1 MSEAERSGRSGSNQR
16 TGGQILV
23 DQLRLHGADRVFCV
37 PGESYLAALDA
48 FHDTPDVQV
57 VTCRQE
63 GGAAMMAEAHGKLS
77 GEPGICF
84 VTRGPGATNASAG
97 VHIAFQDSTPMI
109 LFIGQVGRTMLD
121 REAFQ
126 EIDFRHMFGQM
137 AKWIAQIEDPAR
149 IPEYVSRAYHTAT
162 SGRPGPVVLALPEDM
177 LTERAAC
184 ADARRYRAVEAAPG
198 AEDMARL
205 ADLLASA
212 ERPIAITGG
221 GGWDA
226 QAVGDFQAF
235 AGAFDLPVACSFRA
249 QSHFDNR
256 HDQYVG
262 LAGIGIEPHLAGCIR
277 NSDLILAVGARLGE
291 LTTSG
296 YSLLD
301 VPVPRQPLVHVYPD
315 GEELGRVYEP
325 TLGIHAGMKR
335 FAAAAAALSPP
346 AKPAWAKWR
355 RDARDAYLAFTQPE
369 PTPGAVQLGEIA
381 AWLNRRLPEDAYVT
395 MGAGNYTGWFHK
407 NYQWK
412 QYRTLLGPTSGTMGY
427 GTPAAIAA
435 KLAAPERIVVALAGD
450 GCFMMHGQEL
460 ATAVQYGAN
469 IVIIVVNNAAYGTI
483 RMHQEREYPGRI
495 SATPLTN
502 PDFAALA
509 RAYGAHGER
518 VEKTEEFEA
527 AFERCLKADTPAL
540 IEIRTEIEAITP
552 RAILTAIREAA
563 ERRLRA
569 AGTR

>member
-1 MSEAERSGRSGSNQR
+1 MNEQGAGGRDGSNLR

-23 DQLRLHGADRVFCV
+23 DQLRIHGVDRVFCV

-48 FHDTPDVQV
+48 FHDVPDIQV

-63 GGAAMMAEAHGKLS
+63 GGAAMMAEAHGKLR

-97 VHIAFQDSTPMI
+97 VHIGFQDSTPMI
-109 LFIGQVGRTMLD
+109 LFIGQVGRSMLD

-137 AKWIAQIEDPAR
+137 AKWVAQIDDPAR
-149 IPEYVSRAYHTAT
+149 IPEYVSRAFHTAT

-177 LTERAAC
+177 LTERAATG
-184 ADARRYRAVEAAPG
+184 DARRYHAAVPAPAA
-198 AEDMARL
+198 ADMTHL
-205 ADLLASA
+205 ADRLASA
-212 ERPIAITGG
+212 RQPIAITGG
-221 GGWDA
+221 GDWDA
-226 QAVGDFQAF
+226 QAVADFQDF
-235 AGAFDLPVACSFRA
+235 ARRFDLPVAVSFRA

-256 HDQYVG
+256 LDQYVG
-262 LAGIGIEPHLAGCIR
+262 IAGLGIDPPLAEYIR
-277 NSDLILAVGARLGE
+277 ESDLILAVGARLGE

-296 YSLLD
+296 YTLLD

-315 GEELGRVYEP
+315 AEELGRVYQP
-325 TLGIHAGMKR
+325 TLGIHAGMR
-335 FAAAAAALSPP
+335 HFAAEAAKLSAPET
-346 AKPAWAKWR
+346 PAWAGR
-355 RDARDAYLAFTQPE
+355 RQALRDAYLAYMRPE
-369 PTPGAVQLGEIA
+369 PIPGAVQIGEIA
-381 AWLNRRLPEDAYVT
+381 AWLNARLPDDAIVA

-435 KLAAPERIVVALAGD
+435 KLAEPERIVVALAGD

-460 ATAVQYGAN
+460 ATAAQYGAN
-469 IVIIVVNNAAYGTI
+469 IVIIVVNNAMYGTI

-495 SATPLTN
+495 SATPLSN

-509 RAYGAHGER
+509 RAYGGHGEI
-518 VEKTEEFEA
+518 VEKTEDFEP
-527 AFERCLKADTPAL
+527 AFERSLKAGVPAL
-540 IEIRTEIEAITP
+540 IELRVDPDASTP
-552 RAILTAIREAA
+552 RATLTSIREKALA
-563 ERRLRA
+563 RA
-569 AGTR
+569 ASD